1 MNQLQ
6 ELSDLNE
13 ICRLVDEQVKIE
25 QDKYTSP
32 KECQDE
38 IAVVGDCQFTSR
50 EIIDALNRNE
60 DGDAWLY
67 VELHRDLFCYDTA
80 AGCWYKWSGHFWQE
94 DILNDAMRFID
105 AVVAVYGMELERL
118 SWEQQKEILNG

>member
-6 ELSDLNE
+6 KLSDADE

-67 VELHRDLFCYDTA
+67 IELHRVLFCYDTA

-94 DILNDAMRFID
+94 DILNDAMRSID

-118 SWEQQKEILNG
+118 SWEQQKVVLNG